1 MIEQDRE
8 QFVALLQSTMDLY
21 GKELGKGAIYLWW
34 ASLERFDY
42 PAVRAAMSAW
52 AQNPDQGQ
60 FAPLP
65 ANIIRMIEGSTGDRG
80 LMVWSKVEA
89 AIRCVGHYR
98 SIAFDDPIIH
108 RVIEDMGGW
117 IRLASTPSEKDL
129 EFQAKEFVR
138 RYQAIALAGGPKQDY
153 VPYLVGESEATKNRN
168 GFKHDDPLAL
178 VGREELVRLVM
189 QNGKGQACIEL
200 TMKSIGSLMTGM
212 QKEQIADRSESK

>member
-1 MIEQDRE
+1 MTENDRE

-34 ASLERFDY
+34 AALERFDY

-52 AQNPDQGQ
+52 AQNPDEGH
-60 FAPLP
+60 FPPLP

-80 LMVWSKVEA
+80 LMVWSRVEA

-117 IRLASTPSEKDL
+117 IRLASTPTEKDL
-129 EFQAKEFVR
+129 EFQSKEFVR

-153 VPYLVGESEATKNRN
+153 VPYLVGESEATNNRN
-168 GFKHDDPLAL
+168 GIEHTDPLAL
-178 VGREELVRLVM
+178 VGREPAVRMVIE
-189 QNGKGQACIEL
+189 NGKGQAGVPI
-200 TMKSIGSLMTGM
+200 TMKRIGALMIEGKKL
-212 QKEQIADRSESK
+212 QESDGAN